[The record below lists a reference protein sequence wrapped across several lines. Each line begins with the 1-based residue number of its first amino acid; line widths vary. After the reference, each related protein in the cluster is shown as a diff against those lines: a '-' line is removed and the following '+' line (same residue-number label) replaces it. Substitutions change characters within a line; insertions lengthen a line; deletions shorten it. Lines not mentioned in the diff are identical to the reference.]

1 MVKALNVQLFQFLK
15 KYIYIIAKQ
24 PLGIFKILVAK
35 HARRGYPSLSR
46 ENAREKIFRAIA
58 CFPYFNIEI
67 YICNKYQITTLW
79 IIYDKLYEP
88 LEMFRREGDEKERK
102 RKGPFVKHIHKTDEE
117 EQQSQIGSPK
127 ENSLRTI
134 TPLVVRHLLHVL
146 YYYIE
151 SR

>member
-1 MVKALNVQLFQFLK
+1 M
-15 KYIYIIAKQ
+15 
-24 PLGIFKILVAK
+24 
-35 HARRGYPSLSR
+35 
-46 ENAREKIFRAIA
+46 
-58 CFPYFNIEI
+58 
-67 YICNKYQITTLW
+67 TLW

-88 LEMFRREGDEKERK
+88 LEMFKREVDEKERK
-102 RKGPFVKHIHKTDEE
+102 RKGQSVKPIHKTDKE

-134 TPLVVRHLLHVL
+134 TLLVVRHLLHVL